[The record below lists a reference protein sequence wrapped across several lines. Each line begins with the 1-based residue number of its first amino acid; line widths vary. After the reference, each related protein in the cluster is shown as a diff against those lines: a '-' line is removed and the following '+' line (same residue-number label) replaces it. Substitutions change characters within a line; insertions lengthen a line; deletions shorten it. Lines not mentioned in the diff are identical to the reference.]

1 MKKVFLMLCAV
12 ILAVAM
18 LSIGAYAAET
28 VIYENDFS
36 DSTTISDFKAYRFDW
51 EICDGG
57 LYLTDK
63 SPDGTALD
71 NTFSHIIYQAK
82 EKMTDY
88 IVEVDY
94 MNLQTAG
101 GIIFRADQASVDS
114 QGNGFY
120 GYVAFVANDAA
131 KGALGSGDV
140 NGGWKGNIHVGSA
153 STDCSVGVNA
163 HIRVIVKGNKIKVD
177 ITNKDNGNAI
187 YSYVY
192 TVGESDK
199 DEQWPEGTVGLRMR
213 TNYTAANVSSIGT
226 AYYDNF
232 KVTTAN
238 EVNENDMS
246 VTAPVSTL
254 SIDTSNLVTVYTNN
268 FDTEDSIKDFK
279 QYNGTWI
286 VYDGKLYLSAA
297 SDTQTHILYNGD
309 DALKNLTDYVL
320 DVDMY
325 NTQTQAG
332 AIVRSDIAAAFEGT
346 NAFCGYIGFI
356 SFDGKLGAI
365 GYSTADG
372 GWGGNLEVSSAVLT
386 PGSNIH
392 LQVAVKG
399 NLLQYTMTE
408 QETGKVLWTFT
419 KENDYWK
426 AGTFGFRMYS
436 QLKNEL
442 DNVNNTAFDN
452 LKISVYSDSA
462 VPAIGSK
469 GVELK
474 MTLGKTDYTLNGETK
489 TMDVAPIIRN
499 ERTMLPVRYVAEALG
514 AEIGWDGATS
524 TATLKTADTEIV
536 ITVGATTATVNGQAV
551 TLDSP
556 AFIENDRTYMPVR
569 FVAEN
574 LGGTVAWDGATST
587 ATITK

>member
-1 MKKVFLMLCAV
+1 MKKVFLMFCTV
-12 ILAVAM
+12 VLAVAM

-36 DSTTISDFKAYRFDW
+36 NPATISDFKAYRFDW
-51 EICDGG
+51 EIRDGG
-57 LYLTDK
+57 LYLTEK
-63 SPDGTALD
+63 SADGTALD
-71 NTFSHIIYQAK
+71 NTFSHIIYQSN
-82 EKMTDY
+82 EKLTDY

-94 MNLQTAG
+94 MNVQTAG
-101 GIIFRADQASVDS
+101 GIIFRADQASVDT

-120 GYVAFVANDAA
+120 GYVAFIANDAA
-131 KGALGSGDV
+131 KGALGSGDI
-140 NGGWKGNIHVGSA
+140 NGSWKGNIHVGST
-153 STDCSVGVNA
+153 STDCNVGVNA
-163 HIRVIVKGNKIKVD
+163 HIRVIVKGDKIKVD

-187 YSYVY
+187 YSYLY
-192 TVGESDK
+192 TIGESDK
-199 DEQWPEGTVGLRMR
+199 DEKWLEGTVGLRMR
-213 TNYTAANVSSIGT
+213 TNYTGVGVSSIGT

-238 EVNENDMS
+238 EVDEKDMT
-246 VTAPVSTL
+246 VVAAVSTL

-268 FDTEDSIKDFK
+268 FDNEDSIKDFK
-279 QYNGTWI
+279 QYNGTWT

-297 SDTQTHILYNGD
+297 SDTQSHILYNGD
-309 DALKNLTDYVL
+309 AALKNLTDYVL

-332 AIVRSDIAAAFEGT
+332 AIVRSDIASAFEGA

-365 GYSTADG
+365 GYGTSDG
-372 GWGGNLEVSSAVLT
+372 SWGGNLEVSTAVLT

-408 QETGKVLWTFT
+408 QETGKVIWTFT
-419 KENDYWK
+419 KQHDYWQ
-426 AGTFGFRMYS
+426 AGTFGFRMFS
-436 QLKNEL
+436 QVKNEL
-442 DNVNNTAFDN
+442 DNINNTAFDN
-452 LKISVYSDSA
+452 LKISVYSDSE
-462 VPAIGSK
+462 VPVLGK

-499 ERTMLPVRYVAEALG
+499 SRTMLPVRYVAEALG
-514 AEIGWDGATS
+514 ASIDWDGATS
-524 TATLKTADTEIV
+524 TATLKTADTEIK
-536 ITVGATTATVNGQAV
+536 ITVGAATATVNGQSV

-556 AFIENDRTYMPVR
+556 AFIENSRTYMPVR
-569 FVAEN
+569 FVAET